1 MQAGSKSRELL
12 PQTHNLWLPSPSPSL
27 RDSLFPPMGERGRGE
42 GEQGAPMLKNLRGR
56 QASGVQTFRLL
67 LGLGGCSHRD
77 GVDWV
82 VGCQWS
88 GTRYVSCFQQNV
100 GFAENT
106 NFDVLFNNG

>member
-42 GEQGAPMLKNLRGR
+42 GEQGAPMLRICVAGR
-56 QASGVQTFRLL
+56 PAASRLFDCYWAL
-67 LGLGGCSHRD
+67 EVARTVTASIG
-77 GVDWV
+77 V

-88 GTRYVSCFQQNV
+88 GTRYVSCFQQND